1 MTIPTDDRG
10 LLLGDGLFETLL
22 WQDGRLHDFAAH
34 AARMRDGCAV
44 LGLPAPDVEAL
55 EAVALE
61 AVAGG
66 SGRLAVR
73 LTWSAGSGGRGL
85 DRPEAPQP
93 RLVARAEPAPR
104 PETPAVLVTVGV
116 PRNDRS
122 PASRIKSLSYLD
134 QVLARRE
141 ARAMGA
147 DEAVQL
153 NLSGAVAGCA
163 AANLFWISGDR
174 LFTPAL
180 DCGVLAGVMRA
191 RVVAAAG
198 KLSVEVVEGAFT
210 PSELAA
216 ADAVFATN
224 SLIGVRPAD
233 RLDGRVMR
241 AEHPLITRLAQ
252 AET

>member
-22 WQDGRLHDFAAH
+22 WEGGRLHDLAAH

-44 LGLPAPDVEAL
+44 IGLPAPEVETLETAAL
-55 EAVALE
+55 EAVAE
-61 AVAGG
+61 G

-73 LTWSAGSGGRGL
+73 LTWTAGSGGRGL
-85 DRPEAPQP
+85 DRPTPSRP
-93 RLVARAEPAPR
+93 RLIARAGPSPR
-104 PETPAVLVTVGV
+104 PETPAVLATVEI
-116 PRNDRS
+116 PRNERT

-134 QVLARRE
+134 QVLARRA

-163 AANLFWISGDR
+163 SANLFWISGDR

-180 DCGVLAGVMRA
+180 ACGVLAGVMRG
-191 RVVAAAG
+191 RVVAAAQA
-198 KLSVEVVEGAFT
+198 LSVEVVEGAFAL
-210 PSELAA
+210 SELAA
-216 ADAVFATN
+216 ADAVFVTN
-224 SLIGVRPAD
+224 SLIGVRPAA
-233 RLDGRVMR
+233 RLDGR
-241 AEHPLITRLAQ
+241 ALPADHHPLTARLAS
-252 AET
+252 AA

>member
-1 MTIPTDDRG
+1 MTVPTDDRG

-22 WQDGRLHDFAAH
+22 WEDGQLHDLKVH

-44 LGLPAPDVEAL
+44 LGLPAPDLAAL
-55 EAVALE
+55 EAAALE
-61 AVAGG
+61 AAAGS

-73 LTWSAGSGGRGL
+73 LSWTAGSGGRGL
-85 DRPEAPQP
+85 DRPGDAPP
-93 RLVARAEPAPR
+93 RLIARAEPAPR
-104 PETPAVLVTVGV
+104 PETPAGLATVGI
-116 PRNDRS
+116 PRNERS

-174 LFTPAL
+174 LFTPTL

-191 RVVAAAG
+191 RVVAAAQAM
-198 KLSVEVVEGAFT
+198 SVKVVEGAFAL
-210 PSELAA
+210 SALAA

-224 SLIGVRPAD
+224 CLIGVCPAA
-233 RLDGRVMR
+233 RLDGL
-241 AEHPLITRLAQ
+241 ALPADHPLIVGLAS
-252 AET
+252 AA

>member
-1 MTIPTDDRG
+1 MTVPTDDRG

-22 WQDGRLHDFAAH
+22 WEGGRLHDFAVH
-34 AARMRDGCAV
+34 ADRMRAGCGV
-44 LGLPAPDVEAL
+44 IGLPGPDAEAL
-55 EAVALE
+55 EAAALE
-61 AVAGG
+61 AVAGAA
-66 SGRLAVR
+66 GRLAVR
-73 LTWSAGSGGRGL
+73 LTWTAGGGGRGL
-85 DRPEAPQP
+85 DRPTAPQP
-93 RLVARAEPAPR
+93 HLIARAELAPK
-104 PETPAVLVTVGV
+104 PETPAVLATVGT
-116 PRNDRS
+116 PRNERS

-191 RVVAAAG
+191 RVIAAARA
-198 KLSVEVVEGAFT
+198 LSVEVVEGAFAL
-210 PSELAA
+210 SELAA
-216 ADAVFATN
+216 ADTVFLTN
-224 SLIGVRPAD
+224 SLIGVRPAA
-233 RLDGRVMR
+233 RLDGR
-241 AEHPLITRLAQ
+241 ALEADHPLIVRLAL
-252 AET
+252 